1 MERRLKEELAT
12 YFDAPK
18 PSKKQAFLR
27 QFGVKKINL
36 FPLAV
41 MQIRY
46 VSKWVW
52 ILSGLFC
59 GITYATIHVMEQ
71 RYVSMIFALIPFWV
85 MISVTESMR
94 SYRYGM
100 EELESSA
107 RFSLKSIVLARMLI
121 LGIGNL
127 IVLMAITKILSGQ
140 MEFHIVHIFAPYFMS
155 TSGGFYV
162 VRKNRGNESTF
173 FCFILAMVVSALQML
188 LPWQFG
194 EIYLPIYTPLW
205 FIVCAIGIVITI
217 RESYRTIRMTEDLA
231 WN

>member
-1 MERRLKEELAT
+1 MERRLKEELTT

-52 ILSGLFC
+52 VVSALFC
-59 GITYATIHVMEQ
+59 GITYATIPVMDQ

-140 MEFHIVHIFAPYFMS
+140 MEFHIVHIFTPYFMS
-155 TSGGFYV
+155 TSGGFYI
-162 VRKNRGNESTF
+162 VRRIRGNESTF
-173 FCFILAMVVSALQML
+173 LCFILAMVVSALQML

-205 FIVCAIGIVITI
+205 LIVCAMGMVITI